1 MTRAFWK
8 RLGRMGQIPWYI
20 LTRCLCLSAVS
31 LLGALVLAL
40 AAGPC
45 TTATYSVHTWAG
57 ALRDGGLMLFGTGLV
72 GSVLME
78 DILGSR

>member
-8 RLGRMGQIPWYI
+8 RLGHMGEIPWYI

-40 AAGPC
+40 ATGPC
-45 TTATYSVHTWAG
+45 STATYPVHIWAG
-57 ALRDGGLMLFGTGLV
+57 ALRDGGLLLFGTGLV

-78 DILGSR
+78 DVLGSR

>member
-1 MTRAFWK
+1 MTLAFWR

-31 LLGALVLAL
+31 LLGALALAL

-45 TTATYSVHTWAG
+45 STATYPVHLWAG
-57 ALRDGGLMLFGTGLV
+57 ALRDGGLTLFGTGLI

-78 DILGSR
+78 DALGNR